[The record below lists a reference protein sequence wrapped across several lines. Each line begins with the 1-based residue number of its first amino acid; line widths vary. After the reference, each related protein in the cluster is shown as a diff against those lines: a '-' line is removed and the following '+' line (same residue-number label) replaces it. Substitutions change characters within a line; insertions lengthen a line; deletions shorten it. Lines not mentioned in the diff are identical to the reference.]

1 MEQGAL
7 SVGSSEH
14 TMSHDSQTDP
24 KRHASRPSVLLVE
37 DDPETQ
43 TTLARALTDSGARV
57 VGTGSGEAALALM
70 AEWPAG
76 VVVVS
81 DAIGG
86 MSGLEVARR
95 IHASSPGVPI
105 VLLRERAEE
114 KESEAKD
121 LAARL
126 AGVFATLTRP
136 LRAGAF
142 DRQRLAELVV
152 ALIVLSDVV
161 S

>member
-1 MEQGAL
+1 MSQD
-7 SVGSSEH
+7 SSNG
-14 TMSHDSQTDP
+14 P
-24 KRHASRPSVLLVE
+24 KRPSVLLVE

-43 TTLARALTDSGARV
+43 TELARALTDSGARV
-57 VGTGSGEAALALM
+57 VGTGSGEAALALLR
-70 AEWPAG
+70 EWPAG

-81 DAIGG
+81 DAILG

-95 IHASSPGVPI
+95 IHASSPNVPI

-121 LAARL
+121 IAARL

-136 LRAGAF
+136 F
-142 DRQRLAELVV
+142 DRRMLAELVV
-152 ALIVLSDVV
+152 ALVVLSDVV